1 MPTTLTSSAVAA
13 AVADGGRSL
22 LVRPGKP
29 VCSYVSFT
37 FNGGTVTVG
46 QVVQMI
52 PVPAGARILNLLVKS
67 DWPAGTAGIFSVG
80 DGSLTNR
87 FVTAGASASLTA
99 AGVITRNVGGV
110 GYKYSV
116 SDDVVVGSRF
126 DTIDFSVG
134 AGATQTTTGSI
145 QMAVWYVYEDETQ
158 AST

>member
-1 MPTTLTSSAVAA
+1 MPTTLTSTLVAA
-13 AVADGGRSL
+13 AVADGGRTL
-22 LVRPGKP
+22 LARPGKP
-29 VCSYVSFT
+29 VCVYAQFA

-46 QVVQMI
+46 QVIQMI
-52 PVPAGARILNLLVKS
+52 PVPAGARILNLLVRS
-67 DWPAGTAGIFSVG
+67 DFPAGTAGIFSVG

-87 FVTAGASASLTA
+87 FITAGANASLTTV
-99 AGVITRNVGGV
+99 GVITRNVGGV

-126 DTIDFSVG
+126 DTIDFSIG
-134 AGATQTTTGSI
+134 AGATQTTTGTI

>member
-1 MPTTLTSSAVAA
+1 MPTTLTSTLVAA

-22 LVRPGKP
+22 IVRPGKP
-29 VCSYVSFT
+29 TCAYASFT

-52 PVPAGARILNLLVKS
+52 PIPAGARILNVIVKS
-67 DWPAGTAGIFSVG
+67 DWAAGSAGVFSVG

-87 FVTAGASASLTA
+87 YVTAAASITA
-99 AGVITRNVGGV
+99 AGVITRPDGGI

-126 DTIDFSVG
+126 DTIDFNIG
-134 AGATQTTTGSI
+134 AGATQTTTGTI